1 MLSGVGS
8 YQSANISYSTNSA
21 KDGQGNG
28 AQVPGLLSVGNALD
42 AHTSGAASAFGAAAS
57 QISEAFLELIEH
69 SKNDEDGNGQLDAN
83 DIEKFVTS
91 MSYSSSL
98 TAQAEMSTDSGGS
111 ATLNLAAASGL
122 MFELEKTDGLMTGFK
137 LDFAMST
144 EMSFQSTNSEGGYAS
159 AQFSNIQ
166 SFSMSYT
173 IGEDDKGNKTQ
184 SLTFS
189 RTEYTQ
195 MSVLS
200 AGPSGDV
207 GSMPSLAQMFD
218 ITGSNNGTSGVGS
231 SGVEKPALPEP
242 EPNFN
247 SKAALQSLIAL
258 TNYMAEQRKEIEAAW
273 QEKQAEAALQ
283 AKPSDDLAPK
293 PAETAIEIQPVDAVD
308 PLEANDDENAF
319 GVDVQFVQ
327 VSQFSA
333 SYYSDDI

>member
-1 MLSGVGS
+1 MLSSIGS
-8 YQSANISYSTNSA
+8 YQSANISFSTNSA

-57 QISEAFLELIEH
+57 QISEAFLQLIEH
-69 SKNDEDGNGQLDAN
+69 AKNDEDGNGQLDAD

-98 TAQAEMSTDSGGS
+98 NAQAEMTTDAGGS
-111 ATLNLAAASGL
+111 ATLNLAASSGL

-144 EMSFQSTNSEGGYAS
+144 EMSFQSTNSEGGYTS
-159 AQFSNIQ
+159 AQFSNLQ

-173 IGEDDKGNKTQ
+173 IGEDADGNKTQ
-184 SLTFS
+184 SLTFN

-195 MSVLS
+195 MSALS
-200 AGPSGDV
+200 AGPSGET

-231 SGVEKPALPEP
+231 SEADTPALPEP

-258 TNYMAEQRKEIEAAW
+258 TNFMAEQRKETEAAW
-273 QEKQAEAALQ
+273 LEKQAEAALQ
-283 AKPSDDLAPK
+283 AKPSEDDIS
-293 PAETAIEIQPVDAVD
+293 IERQSIEVVEPLDAS
-308 PLEANDDENAF
+308 DDKNPF
-319 GVDVQFVQ
+319 GVDVQLVQ

-333 SYYSDDI
+333 SYYSDDT

>member
-28 AQVPGLLSVGNALD
+28 AQVPGLLSVGKALD

-69 SKNDEDGNGQLDAN
+69 AKNDEDGNGKLDSE

-98 TAQAEMSTDSGGS
+98 NAEVQMSNDAGGS
-111 ATLNLAAASGL
+111 VTLNLAAASGL
-122 MFELEKTDGLMTGFK
+122 MFELEKTDGVMTGFK

-144 EMSFQSTNSEGGYAS
+144 EMSFQSTNSEGGYTS
-159 AQFSNIQ
+159 AQFSNLQ

-173 IGEDDKGNKTQ
+173 IGEDDDGNKTQ
-184 SLTFS
+184 SLTFN

-195 MSVLS
+195 MSMLS
-200 AGPSGDV
+200 AGPSGEV

-218 ITGSNNGTSGVGS
+218 ITGSNNGTSGIGS

-258 TNYMAEQRKEIEAAW
+258 TNFMAEQRKEIEAAW
-273 QEKQAEAALQ
+273 QEKQAGAALQ
-283 AKPSDDLAPK
+283 TKPSDDDISIKRQP
-293 PAETAIEIQPVDAVD
+293 IEVIEPLDAS
-308 PLEANDDENAF
+308 DEKAF
-319 GVDVQFVQ
+319 GLNVQFVQ

-333 SYYSDDI
+333 SYYSDDT